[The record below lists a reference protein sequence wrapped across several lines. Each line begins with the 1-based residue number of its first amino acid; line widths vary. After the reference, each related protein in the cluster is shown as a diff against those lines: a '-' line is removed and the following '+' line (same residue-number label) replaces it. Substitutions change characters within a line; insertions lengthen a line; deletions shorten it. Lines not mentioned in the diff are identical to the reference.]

1 MNLKLLTLNAHSLH
15 GDRGE
20 RDKNMKALCDF
31 LWKERPDM
39 IAMQE
44 VNQLADAPTAD
55 TDHTEGYYRAATC
68 VAPVPL
74 KKGNFAM
81 DLAWNMAERGIPYH
95 FTFLPMKRGYGI
107 FDEGLAIFSLSPI
120 RTSCGFYISRGED
133 YGDHNTRMALL
144 AEIKDRDIMICNT
157 HTSRYDNAPDPFYDQ
172 WKRLTARLSNSER
185 LFIMGDLNCPAEVRG
200 EGYDR
205 ACEAGFLDA
214 YRVADERIGGSATA
228 DMGIDGW
235 EDRKSSGRIDYIFL
249 NFYPKAKK
257 ITYTRVLDGERG
269 ERVSDHF
276 GVMVDFSG
284 LEDHLR

>member
-20 RDKNMKALCDF
+20 RNKKMNDLCEF
-31 LWKERPDM
+31 LSEERPN
-39 IAMQE
+39 IISMQE
-44 VNQLADAPTAD
+44 VNQMADAPLAD

-68 VAPVPL
+68 ENPVPL
-74 KKGNFAM
+74 KRGNFAL

-95 FTFLPMKRGYGI
+95 FTFLPMKKGYGI

-133 YGDHNTRMALL
+133 YGDHNTRMALI
-144 AEIKDRDIMICNT
+144 AEIKDRDIMICNI
-157 HTSRYDNAPDPFYDQ
+157 HTSRYDHASDPFYDQ
-172 WKRLTARLSNSER
+172 WKRLTSRLPDSER

-205 ACEAGFLDA
+205 VCEAGFFDA
-214 YRVADERIGGSATA
+214 YRVADERTGGKETTEK
-228 DMGIDGW
+228 GIDGW
-235 EDRKSSGRIDYIFL
+235 ADGKRCGRIDYIFSS
-249 NFYPKAKK
+249 FYPKAER

-276 GVMVDFSG
+276 GVMVDIKG
-284 LEDHLR
+284 MEALR